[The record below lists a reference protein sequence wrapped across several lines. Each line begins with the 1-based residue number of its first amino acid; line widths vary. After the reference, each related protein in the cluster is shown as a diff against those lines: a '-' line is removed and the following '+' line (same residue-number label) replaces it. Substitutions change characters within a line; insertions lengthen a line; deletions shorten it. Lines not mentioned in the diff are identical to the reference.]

1 MKVIN
6 KSYKIRLYPNKE
18 QKILLGKHFGCVR
31 LVYNHFL
38 NVRNVEYKTNKV
50 NMSYYDTANE
60 LSFLKTKEDFIFLNE
75 VNSQSLQWSLRF
87 LDIAFR
93 NFFRCQTKFPNFKK
107 KSNNQSFKVPVNSTF
122 KLKNNKVIIPKFKEG
137 INFRG
142 KLELD
147 NLVKFNSV
155 NISKTPSGKY
165 YASLQGEFNYA
176 PKVQNDNK
184 VGIDLGLKKFLITDT
199 GVKFDNPKFLKK
211 QLKKLKY
218 KQKQLSKKN
227 KGSNN
232 RQKQRILV
240 SLIHEKISNKRN
252 DFLHKLSQKIV
263 NENQIIC
270 LENLSVKNM
279 IKNHKLAQSISDVS
293 WSKFVDML
301 KYKSDWND
309 RQLVQIDKFYPS
321 SKSCSVCHYM
331 NEGLT
336 LKDREWTCPSCN
348 THHDRDINAAKN
360 ILIQGINILSGSGTE
375 SDIKQKP
382 VEALRLRKSKKQES
396 HESLVRE

>member
-1 MKVIN
+1 MKIIN
-6 KSYKIRLYPNKE
+6 KSYKIRLYPNEE

-31 LVYNHFL
+31 FVYNHFL
-38 NVRNVEYKTNKV
+38 NVRNIEYKTNKV

-60 LSFLKTKEDFIFLNE
+60 LSILKTNDEFTFLNE
-75 VNSQSLQWSLRF
+75 INSQSLQWSLRF

-93 NFFRCQTKFPNFKK
+93 NFFRGQSKFPNFKK

-122 KLKNNKVIIPKFKEG
+122 KLKNNKVIVPKFKEG

-165 YASLQGEFNYA
+165 YATLQGEFNYN
-176 PKVQNDNK
+176 PIDQNNNK
-184 VGIDLGLKKFLITDT
+184 VGIDLGIKEFLITNT
-199 GVKFDNPKFLKK
+199 GIKIDNPKYLKK
-211 QLKKLKY
+211 SLKKLKY
-218 KQKQLSKKN
+218 EQKQLSKKN

-232 RQKQRILV
+232 RNKQRIIV
-240 SLIHEKISNKRN
+240 SLIHEKITNKRM

-263 NENQIIC
+263 NENQVIC
-270 LENLSVKNM
+270 LENLAVKNM

-293 WSKFVDML
+293 WSKFLDML
-301 KYKSDWND
+301 KYKSEWND
-309 RQLVQIDKFYPS
+309 RQLVQIDRFYPS
-321 SKSCSVCHYM
+321 SKSCSECHHI
-331 NEGLT
+331 NDNLT
-336 LKDREWTCPSCN
+336 LKDREWICPSCG
-348 THHDRDINAAKN
+348 TKHDRDINAAKN

-382 VEALRLRKSKKQES
+382 VEALRLRKSMKQES

>member
-18 QKILLGKHFGCVR
+18 QKILLEKHFGCTR
-31 LVYNHFL
+31 FVYNHFL

-60 LSFLKTKEDFIFLNE
+60 LSVLKTNHEFTFLNE

-93 NFFRCQTKFPNFKK
+93 NFFRGQTKFPNFKK

-122 KLKNNKVIIPKFKEG
+122 KLKNNKIIIPKFKEG

-142 KLELD
+142 KLVLD

-155 NISKTPSGKY
+155 NVSKSPSGKY
-165 YASLQGEFNYA
+165 YATLQGEFNYN
-176 PKVQNDNK
+176 PLEQNDK
-184 VGIDLGLKKFLITDT
+184 QIGIDLGIKEFLITNN
-199 GVKFDNPKFLKK
+199 GIKIDNPKYLKK
-211 QLKKLKY
+211 SLKKLKY
-218 KQKQLSKKN
+218 EQKQLSKKN

-232 RQKQRILV
+232 RNKRRILV
-240 SLIHEKISNKRN
+240 SLIHEKITNKRM
-252 DFLHKLSQKIV
+252 DFLHKLSQKII
-263 NENQIIC
+263 NENQVIC

-293 WSKFVDML
+293 WSKFIEML
-301 KYKSDWND
+301 KYKSEWNN
-309 RQLVQIDKFYPS
+309 RQLVQIDRFYPS
-321 SKSCSVCHYM
+321 SKSCSECHYI
-331 NEGLT
+331 NDNLT
-336 LKDREWTCPSCN
+336 LKDREWTCPSCGTN
-348 THHDRDINAAKN
+348 HDRDINAAKN

-382 VEALRLRKSKKQES
+382 VEALRLRKSMKQES
-396 HESLVRE
+396 HESLVRG

>member
-6 KSYKIRLYPNKE
+6 KSYKIRLYPNNE
-18 QKILLGKHFGCVR
+18 QKILLEKHFGCAR
-31 LVYNHFL
+31 FVYNHFL
-38 NVRNVEYKTNKV
+38 NVRNLEYKTNKV

-60 LSFLKTKEDFIFLNE
+60 LSILKTNDEFTFLNE

-93 NFFRCQTKFPNFKK
+93 NFFRGQTKFPNLTK

-122 KLKNNKVIIPKFKEG
+122 KLKNDKIIIPKFKEG
-137 INFRG
+137 VNFRG

-147 NLVKFNSV
+147 NLVKFNSINV
-155 NISKTPSGKY
+155 SKTPSGKY
-165 YASLQGEFNYA
+165 YATLQGEFNYN
-176 PKVQNDNK
+176 PIEQNDNQIG
-184 VGIDLGLKKFLITDT
+184 VDLGIKEFLITDN
-199 GVKFDNPKFLKK
+199 GIKIDNPKYLKK
-211 QLKKLKY
+211 SLKKLKY
-218 KQKQLSKKN
+218 EQKQLSKKN

-232 RQKQRILV
+232 RNKQRILV
-240 SLIHEKISNKRN
+240 SLIHEKITNKRM
-252 DFLHKLSQKIV
+252 DFLHKLSQKII
-263 NENQIIC
+263 NENQVIC

-293 WSKFVDML
+293 WSKFTEML
-301 KYKSDWND
+301 KYKSEWNN
-309 RQLVQIDKFYPS
+309 RQLVQIERFYPS
-321 SKSCSVCHYM
+321 SKSCSECHYI
-331 NEGLT
+331 NDNLT
-336 LKDREWTCPSCN
+336 LKDREWTCPSCGTN
-348 THHDRDINAAKN
+348 HDRDINAAKN

>member
-18 QKILLGKHFGCVR
+18 QKILLEKHFGCVR
-31 LVYNHFL
+31 FVYNHFL
-38 NVRNVEYKTNKV
+38 NIRNVEYKTNKV

-60 LSFLKTKEDFIFLNE
+60 LSVLKNKEEYVFLNE

-93 NFFRCQTKFPNFKK
+93 NFFRGQSKFPNFKK
-107 KSNNQSFKVPVNSTF
+107 KLNNQSFKVPVNSTF
-122 KLKNNKVIIPKFKEG
+122 KLKNNKIIIPKFKEG

-142 KLELD
+142 KLVLD

-155 NISKTPSGKY
+155 NISITPSGKY
-165 YASLQGEFNYA
+165 FATLQGEFNYE
-176 PKVQNDNK
+176 PITQNDNK
-184 VGIDLGLKKFLITDT
+184 VGIDLGIKEFLITDT
-199 GVKFDNPKFLKK
+199 GVKIDNPKYLKK
-211 QLKKLKY
+211 SLNKLKY
-218 KQKQLSKKN
+218 EQKQLSKKI

-232 RQKQRILV
+232 RNKQRIIV
-240 SLIHEKISNKRN
+240 SLIHEKIKNKRM

-263 NENQIIC
+263 NESQVIC

-279 IKNHKLAQSISDVS
+279 LKNHKLAQSISDVS
-293 WSKFVDML
+293 WSKFIEML
-301 KYKSDWND
+301 KYKSEWNN
-309 RQLVQIDKFYPS
+309 RQLVQIDRFYPS
-321 SKSCSVCHYM
+321 SKSCSECHYI
-331 NEGLT
+331 NDNLT
-336 LKDREWTCPSCN
+336 LKDREWDCPSCGTN
-348 THHDRDINAAKN
+348 HDRDINAAKN

-382 VEALRLRKSKKQES
+382 VEALRLRKSVKQES

>member
-18 QKILLGKHFGCVR
+18 QKILLEKHFGCVR
-31 LVYNHFL
+31 FVYNHFL
-38 NVRNVEYKTNKV
+38 NIRNVEYKTNKV

-60 LSFLKTKEDFIFLNE
+60 LSVLKNKEEYVFLNE

-93 NFFRCQTKFPNFKK
+93 NFFRGQSKFPNFKK
-107 KSNNQSFKVPVNSTF
+107 KLNNQSFKVPVNSTF
-122 KLKNNKVIIPKFKEG
+122 KLKNNKIIIPKFKEG

-142 KLELD
+142 KLVLD

-155 NISKTPSGKY
+155 NISITPSGKY
-165 YASLQGEFNYA
+165 FATLQGEFNYE
-176 PKVQNDNK
+176 PITQNDNK
-184 VGIDLGLKKFLITDT
+184 VGIDLGIKEFLITDT
-199 GVKFDNPKFLKK
+199 GVKIDNPKYLKK
-211 QLKKLKY
+211 SLNKLKY
-218 KQKQLSKKN
+218 EQKQLSKKI

-232 RQKQRILV
+232 RNKQRIIV
-240 SLIHEKISNKRN
+240 SLIHEKIKNKRM

-263 NENQIIC
+263 NESQVIC

-279 IKNHKLAQSISDVS
+279 LKNHKLAQSISDVS
-293 WSKFVDML
+293 WSKFIEML
-301 KYKSDWND
+301 KYKSEWNN
-309 RQLVQIDKFYPS
+309 RQLVQIDRFYPS
-321 SKSCSVCHYM
+321 SKSCSECHYI
-331 NEGLT
+331 NDNLT
-336 LKDREWTCPSCN
+336 LKDREWDCPSCGTN
-348 THHDRDINAAKN
+348 HDRDINAAKN

-382 VEALRLRKSKKQES
+382 VEALRLRKSRKQES
-396 HESLVRE
+396 HESLVRG

>member
-18 QKILLGKHFGCVR
+18 QKTLLEKHFGCVR
-31 LVYNHFL
+31 FVYNHFL
-38 NVRNVEYKTNKV
+38 NVRNIEYKTNKV

-60 LSFLKTKEDFIFLNE
+60 LSGLKTNDDFIFLNE

-93 NFFRCQTKFPNFKK
+93 NFFRGQTKFPNFKK

-122 KLKNNKVIIPKFKEG
+122 KLKNNKIIIPKFKES
-137 INFRG
+137 ITFRG
-142 KLELD
+142 KIELD

-165 YASLQGEFNYA
+165 YATLQGEFNYN
-176 PKVQNDNK
+176 PIEQNNNK
-184 VGIDLGLKKFLITDT
+184 IGIDLGIKEFLITDN
-199 GVKFDNPKFLKK
+199 GIKIDNPKYLKK
-211 QLKKLKY
+211 SLKKLKY
-218 KQKQLSKKN
+218 EQKQLSKKN

-232 RQKQRILV
+232 RNKQRILV
-240 SLIHEKISNKRN
+240 SLIHEKITNKRM

-263 NENQIIC
+263 NENQVIC

-293 WSKFVDML
+293 WSKFIEML
-301 KYKSDWND
+301 KYKSEWND
-309 RQLVQIDKFYPS
+309 RQIVQIDRFYPS
-321 SKSCSVCHYM
+321 SKSCSECHYI
-331 NEGLT
+331 NDNLT
-336 LKDREWTCPSCN
+336 LKDREWTCPSCGTN
-348 THHDRDINAAKN
+348 HDRDINAAKN
-360 ILIQGINILSGSGTE
+360 ILTQGINILSGSGIE

-382 VEALRLRKSKKQES
+382 VEALRLRKSMKQES
-396 HESLVRE
+396 QPSLVVV

>member
-18 QKILLGKHFGCVR
+18 QKILLEKHFGCVR
-31 LVYNHFL
+31 FVYNHFL
-38 NVRNVEYKTNKV
+38 NIRNVEYKTNKV

-60 LSFLKTKEDFIFLNE
+60 LSVLKNKEEYVFLNE

-93 NFFRCQTKFPNFKK
+93 NFFRGQSKFPNFKK

-122 KLKNNKVIIPKFKEG
+122 KLKNNKIIIPKFKEG

-142 KLELD
+142 KLVLD

-155 NISKTPSGKY
+155 NISITPSGKY
-165 YASLQGEFNYA
+165 FATLQGEFNYE
-176 PKVQNDNK
+176 PITQNDNK
-184 VGIDLGLKKFLITDT
+184 VGIDLGIKDFLITDT
-199 GVKFDNPKFLKK
+199 GVKIDNPKYLKK
-211 QLKKLKY
+211 SLNKLKY
-218 KQKQLSKKN
+218 EQKQLSKKI

-232 RQKQRILV
+232 RNKQRIIV
-240 SLIHEKISNKRN
+240 SLIHEKIINKRM

-263 NENQIIC
+263 NESQVIC

-279 IKNHKLAQSISDVS
+279 LKNHKLAQSISDVS
-293 WSKFVDML
+293 WSKFIEML
-301 KYKSDWND
+301 KYKSEWNN
-309 RQLVQIDKFYPS
+309 RQLVQIDRFYPS
-321 SKSCSVCHYM
+321 SKSCSECHYI
-331 NEGLT
+331 NDNLT
-336 LKDREWTCPSCN
+336 LKDREWDCPSCGTN
-348 THHDRDINAAKN
+348 HDRDINAAKN

-382 VEALRLRKSKKQES
+382 VEALRLRKSVKQES

>member
-18 QKILLGKHFGCVR
+18 QKVLLEKHFGCIR
-31 LVYNHFL
+31 FVYNYFL
-38 NVRNVEYKTNKV
+38 NVRNTEYKTNKV

-60 LSFLKTKEDFIFLNE
+60 LSVLKTNQEFKFLNE

-87 LDIAFR
+87 LDVAFR
-93 NFFRCQTKFPNFKK
+93 NFFRGQTKFPNFKK

-122 KLKNNKVIIPKFKEG
+122 KIIDNKIIIPKFKEG

-155 NISKTPSGKY
+155 TISKTPSGKY
-165 YASLQGEFNYA
+165 YATLQGEFNYE
-176 PKVQNDNK
+176 PVEQNDNK
-184 VGIDLGLKKFLITDT
+184 VGIDLGIKEFLITDS
-199 GVKFDNPKFLKK
+199 GVKIDNPKYLKK
-211 QLKKLKY
+211 SLKKLKY
-218 KQKQLSKKN
+218 EQKQLSKKN

-232 RQKQRILV
+232 RNKQRILV
-240 SLIHEKISNKRN
+240 SLIHEKITNKRM

-263 NENQIIC
+263 NENQVIC
-270 LENLSVKNM
+270 FENLAVKNM
-279 IKNHKLAQSISDVS
+279 IKNHKLAQAISDVS
-293 WSKFVDML
+293 WSKFLDML
-301 KYKSDWND
+301 KYKSEWND
-309 RQLVQIDKFYPS
+309 RQLVQIDRFYPS
-321 SKSCSVCHYM
+321 SKSCSECHYI
-331 NEGLT
+331 NDNLT
-336 LKDREWTCPSCN
+336 LKDREWTCPSCG
-348 THHDRDINAAKN
+348 TKHDRDINAAKN
-360 ILIQGINILSGSGTE
+360 ILIQGINLLSGSGTE

-382 VEALRLRKSKKQES
+382 VEALRLRKSMRQES

>member
-18 QKILLGKHFGCVR
+18 QKILMEKHFGCVR
-31 LVYNHFL
+31 FVYNHFL

-60 LSFLKTKEDFIFLNE
+60 LSVLKNKEEYIFLNE

-93 NFFRCQTKFPNFKK
+93 NFFRGQTKFPNFKK
-107 KSNNQSFKVPVNSTF
+107 KTNHQSFKVPVNTTF
-122 KLKNNKVIIPKFKEG
+122 KLLNNKIIIPKFKEG
-137 INFRG
+137 IIFRG
-142 KLELD
+142 KLVLD

-165 YASLQGEFNYA
+165 FATLQGEFNYEVI
-176 PKVQNDNK
+176 KQNDNK
-184 VGIDLGLKKFLITDT
+184 VGIDLGLKEFLITDT
-199 GVKFDNPKFLKK
+199 GVKIDNPKYLKK
-211 QLKKLKY
+211 SLKKLKY
-218 KQKQLSKKN
+218 EQKQLSKKI

-232 RQKQRILV
+232 RNKQRIIV
-240 SLIHEKISNKRN
+240 SLIHEKITNKRM
-252 DFLHKLSQKIV
+252 DFLHKLSQKII
-263 NENQIIC
+263 NENQVIC
-270 LENLSVKNM
+270 LENLAVKNM

-293 WSKFVDML
+293 WSKFIEML
-301 KYKSDWND
+301 KYKSEWND
-309 RQLVQIDKFYPS
+309 RQLVQIDRFYPS
-321 SKSCSVCHYM
+321 SKSCSKCHYI
-331 NEGLT
+331 NDNLT
-336 LKDREWTCPSCN
+336 LKDREWICPSCGIN
-348 THHDRDINAAKN
+348 HDRDINAAKN

-382 VEALRLRKSKKQES
+382 VEALRLLKSMKQES
-396 HESLVRE
+396 HEYLVRE

>member
-18 QKILLGKHFGCVR
+18 QKILLEKHFGCVR

-50 NMSYYDTANE
+50 NMSYYDTAND

-93 NFFRCQTKFPNFKK
+93 NFFRGQTKFPNFKK

-122 KLKNNKVIIPKFKEG
+122 KLKNNKLIIPKFKEG

-165 YASLQGEFNYA
+165 YATLQGEFNYE
-176 PKVQNDNK
+176 PITQNDNN
-184 VGIDLGLKKFLITDT
+184 VGIDLGIKEFLITDT
-199 GVKFDNPKFLKK
+199 GVKIDNPKYLKK
-211 QLKKLKY
+211 SLKKLKY
-218 KQKQLSKKN
+218 EQKQLSKKN

-232 RQKQRILV
+232 RNKQRIIV
-240 SLIHEKISNKRN
+240 SLIHEKITNKRM

-263 NENQIIC
+263 NENQVIC
-270 LENLSVKNM
+270 LENLAVKNM

-293 WSKFVDML
+293 WSKFLDML
-301 KYKSDWND
+301 KYKSEWND
-309 RQLVQIDKFYPS
+309 RQLVQIDRFYPS
-321 SKSCSVCHYM
+321 SKSCSECHHI
-331 NEGLT
+331 NDNLT
-336 LKDREWTCPSCN
+336 LKDREWICPSCG
-348 THHDRDINAAKN
+348 TKHDRDINAAKN

-382 VEALRLRKSKKQES
+382 VEALRLRKSRKQES
-396 HESLVRE
+396 HESLVRG

>member
-18 QKILLGKHFGCVR
+18 QKILLEKHFGCVR
-31 LVYNHFL
+31 FVYNHFL
-38 NVRNVEYKTNKV
+38 NVRNIEYKTNKV

-60 LSFLKTKEDFIFLNE
+60 LSVLKNKEEFIFLNE

-93 NFFRCQTKFPNFKK
+93 NFFRGQTKFPNFKK
-107 KSNNQSFKVPVNSTF
+107 KTNNQSFKVPVNSTF
-122 KLKNNKVIIPKFKEG
+122 KLKNNKLIIPKFKEG

-147 NLVKFNSV
+147 DLVKFNSV
-155 NISKTPSGKY
+155 NVSKTPSGKY
-165 YASLQGEFNYA
+165 YATLQGEFNYN
-176 PKVQNDNK
+176 PLEQNDNQI
-184 VGIDLGLKKFLITDT
+184 GIDLGIKEFLITDN
-199 GVKFDNPKFLKK
+199 GIKIDNPKYLKK
-211 QLKKLKY
+211 SLKKLKY
-218 KQKQLSKKN
+218 EQKQLSKKN

-232 RQKQRILV
+232 RNKQRILV
-240 SLIHEKISNKRN
+240 SLIHEKITNKRM

-263 NENQIIC
+263 NENQVIC

-293 WSKFVDML
+293 WSKFIEML
-301 KYKSDWND
+301 KYKSEWNG
-309 RQLVQIDKFYPS
+309 RQLIQIDRFYPS
-321 SKSCSVCHYM
+321 SKSCSECHYI
-331 NEGLT
+331 NDNLT
-336 LKDREWTCPSCN
+336 LKDREWTCPSCGTN
-348 THHDRDINAAKN
+348 HDRDINAAKN

-396 HESLVRE
+396 HESLVRG

>member
-18 QKILLGKHFGCVR
+18 QKILLDKHFGCTR
-31 LVYNHFL
+31 FVYNHFL

-60 LSFLKTKEDFIFLNE
+60 LSVLKTNDEFTFLNE

-93 NFFRCQTKFPNFKK
+93 NFFRGQTKFPNFKK

-122 KLKNNKVIIPKFKEG
+122 KLKNNKIIIPKFKEG

-142 KLELD
+142 KLVLD

-155 NISKTPSGKY
+155 NVSKTPSGKY
-165 YASLQGEFNYA
+165 YATLQGEFNYN
-176 PKVQNDNK
+176 PLEQNDNQI
-184 VGIDLGLKKFLITDT
+184 GIDLGIKEFLITDN
-199 GVKFDNPKFLKK
+199 GIKIDNPKYLKK
-211 QLKKLKY
+211 SLKKLKY
-218 KQKQLSKKN
+218 EQKQLSKKN

-232 RQKQRILV
+232 RNKQRILV
-240 SLIHEKISNKRN
+240 SLIHEKITNKRM
-252 DFLHKLSQKIV
+252 DFLHKLSQKII
-263 NENQIIC
+263 NENQVIC

-293 WSKFVDML
+293 WSKFIEML
-301 KYKSDWND
+301 KYKSEWNN
-309 RQLVQIDKFYPS
+309 RQLVQIGRFYPS
-321 SKSCSVCHYM
+321 SKSCSECHYI
-331 NEGLT
+331 NDNLT
-336 LKDREWTCPSCN
+336 LKDREWSCPSCGTN
-348 THHDRDINAAKN
+348 HDRDINAAKN
-360 ILIQGINILSGSGTE
+360 ILKQGINILSGSGTE

-382 VEALRLRKSKKQES
+382 VEALRLRKSMKQES
-396 HESLVRE
+396 HESLVRG

>member
-18 QKILLGKHFGCVR
+18 QKTLLEKHFGCVR
-31 LVYNHFL
+31 FVYNHFL
-38 NVRNVEYKTNKV
+38 NVRNIEYKTNKV

-60 LSFLKTKEDFIFLNE
+60 LSGLKTNDDFIFLNE

-93 NFFRCQTKFPNFKK
+93 NFFRGQTKFPNFKK

-122 KLKNNKVIIPKFKEG
+122 KLKNNKIIIPKFKES
-137 INFRG
+137 ITFRG
-142 KLELD
+142 KIELD

-165 YASLQGEFNYA
+165 YATLQGEFNYN
-176 PKVQNDNK
+176 PIEQNNNK
-184 VGIDLGLKKFLITDT
+184 IGIDLGIKEFLITDN
-199 GVKFDNPKFLKK
+199 GIKIDNPKYLKK
-211 QLKKLKY
+211 SLKKLKY
-218 KQKQLSKKN
+218 EQKQLSKKN

-232 RQKQRILV
+232 RNKQRILV
-240 SLIHEKISNKRN
+240 SLIHEKITNKRM

-263 NENQIIC
+263 NENQVIC

-293 WSKFVDML
+293 WSKFIEML
-301 KYKSDWND
+301 KYKSEWND
-309 RQLVQIDKFYPS
+309 RQIVQIDRFDPS
-321 SKSCSVCHYM
+321 SKSCSECHYI
-331 NEGLT
+331 NDNLT
-336 LKDREWTCPSCN
+336 LKDREWTCPSCGTN
-348 THHDRDINAAKN
+348 HDRDINAAKN
-360 ILIQGINILSGSGTE
+360 VLTQGINILSGSGIE

-382 VEALRLRKSKKQES
+382 VEALRLRKSMKQES
-396 HESLVRE
+396 QPSLVVV

>member
-1 MKVIN
+1 MKVID

-18 QKILLGKHFGCVR
+18 QKILLEKHFGCVR
-31 LVYNHFL
+31 FVYNHFL

-60 LSFLKTKEDFIFLNE
+60 LSVLKNKEEFIFLNE

-93 NFFRCQTKFPNFKK
+93 NFFRGQSKFPNFKK
-107 KSNNQSFKVPVNSTF
+107 KSNNQSFKVPVNTTF
-122 KLKNNKVIIPKFKEG
+122 KLKNNKIIIPKFKEG

-142 KLELD
+142 KLVLD

-155 NISKTPSGKY
+155 NVSKTPSGKY
-165 YASLQGEFNYA
+165 FATLQGEFNYE
-176 PKVQNDNK
+176 PITQNDNK
-184 VGIDLGLKKFLITDT
+184 VGIDLGLKEFLITDT
-199 GVKFDNPKFLKK
+199 GIKIDNPKYLKK
-211 QLKKLKY
+211 SLKKLKY
-218 KQKQLSKKN
+218 KQKQLSKKI

-232 RQKQRILV
+232 RNKQRIIV
-240 SLIHEKISNKRN
+240 SLIHEKITNKRM
-252 DFLHKLSQKIV
+252 DFLHKLSQKII
-263 NENQIIC
+263 NENQVIC
-270 LENLSVKNM
+270 LENLAIKNM

-293 WSKFVDML
+293 WSKLIEML
-301 KYKSDWND
+301 KYKSEWND
-309 RQLVQIDKFYPS
+309 RQLVQIDRFYPS
-321 SKSCSVCHYM
+321 SKSCSECHYI
-331 NEGLT
+331 NDNLT
-336 LKDREWTCPSCN
+336 LNDREWTCTSCGTN
-348 THHDRDINAAKN
+348 HDRDINAAKN

-382 VEALRLRKSKKQES
+382 VEALRLRKSMKQES

>member
-18 QKILLGKHFGCVR
+18 QKVLLEKHFGCIR
-31 LVYNHFL
+31 FVYNYFL
-38 NVRNVEYKTNKV
+38 NVRNTEYKTNKV

-60 LSFLKTKEDFIFLNE
+60 LSTLKTNEEFKFLNE

-87 LDIAFR
+87 LDVAFR
-93 NFFRCQTKFPNFKK
+93 NFFRGQTKFPNFKK

-122 KLKNNKVIIPKFKEG
+122 KIIDNKIIIPKFKEG

-155 NISKTPSGKY
+155 TISKTPSGKY
-165 YASLQGEFNYA
+165 YATLQGEFNYE
-176 PKVQNDNK
+176 PVEQNDNK
-184 VGIDLGLKKFLITDT
+184 IGIDLGIKEFLITDS
-199 GVKFDNPKFLKK
+199 GVKIDNPKYLKK
-211 QLKKLKY
+211 SLKKLKY
-218 KQKQLSKKN
+218 EQKQLSKKN

-232 RQKQRILV
+232 RNKQRILV
-240 SLIHEKISNKRN
+240 SLIHEKITNKRM

-263 NENQIIC
+263 NENQVIC
-270 LENLSVKNM
+270 LENLAVKNM
-279 IKNHKLAQSISDVS
+279 IKNHKLAQAISDVS
-293 WSKFVDML
+293 WSKFLDML
-301 KYKSDWND
+301 KYKSEWND
-309 RQLVQIDKFYPS
+309 RQLVQIDRFYPS
-321 SKSCSVCHYM
+321 SKSCSECHYI
-331 NEGLT
+331 NDNLT
-336 LKDREWTCPSCN
+336 LKDREWTCPSCG
-348 THHDRDINAAKN
+348 TKHDRDINAAKN
-360 ILIQGINILSGSGTE
+360 ILIQGINLLSGSGTE

-382 VEALRLRKSKKQES
+382 VEALRLRKSMKQES

>member
-18 QKILLGKHFGCVR
+18 QKILLEKHFGCAR
-31 LVYNHFL
+31 FVYNHFL

-60 LSFLKTKEDFIFLNE
+60 LSVLKTNEEFIFLNE

-93 NFFRCQTKFPNFKK
+93 NFFRGQTKFPNFKK
-107 KSNNQSFKVPVNSTF
+107 KSNNQSFKVPVNTTF
-122 KLKNNKVIIPKFKEG
+122 KLKNNKIIIPKFKEG

-155 NISKTPSGKY
+155 NVSKTSSGKY
-165 YASLQGEFNYA
+165 YATLQGEFNFN
-176 PKVQNDNK
+176 PIEQNNNK
-184 VGIDLGLKKFLITDT
+184 IGIDLGIKEFLITDN
-199 GVKFDNPKFLKK
+199 GIKINNPKYLKK
-211 QLKKLKY
+211 TLKKLKY
-218 KQKQLSKKN
+218 KQKQLSKKI

-232 RQKQRILV
+232 RNKQRILV
-240 SLIHEKISNKRN
+240 SLIHEKITNKRM

-263 NENQIIC
+263 NESQVIC

-279 IKNHKLAQSISDVS
+279 LKNHKLAQSISDVS
-293 WSKFVDML
+293 WSKFIEML
-301 KYKSDWND
+301 KYKSEWND
-309 RQLVQIDKFYPS
+309 RQLVQIDRFYPS
-321 SKSCSVCHYM
+321 SKSCSECHYI
-331 NEGLT
+331 NDNLT
-336 LKDREWTCPSCN
+336 LKDREWTCPSCGAN
-348 THHDRDINAAKN
+348 HDRDINAAKN

>member
-1 MKVIN
+1 MKVID

-18 QKILLGKHFGCVR
+18 QKILLEKHFGCVR
-31 LVYNHFL
+31 FVYNHFL

-60 LSFLKTKEDFIFLNE
+60 LSVLKNKEEFIFLNE

-93 NFFRCQTKFPNFKK
+93 NFFRGQSKFPNFKK
-107 KSNNQSFKVPVNSTF
+107 KSNNQSFKVPVNTTF
-122 KLKNNKVIIPKFKEG
+122 KLKNNKIIIPKFKEG

-142 KLELD
+142 KLVLD

-155 NISKTPSGKY
+155 NVSKTPSGKY
-165 YASLQGEFNYA
+165 YATLQGEFNYE
-176 PKVQNDNK
+176 PITQNDNK
-184 VGIDLGLKKFLITDT
+184 VGIDLGLKEFLITDT
-199 GVKFDNPKFLKK
+199 GIKIDNPKYLKK
-211 QLKKLKY
+211 SLKKLKY
-218 KQKQLSKKN
+218 KQKQLSKKI

-232 RQKQRILV
+232 RNKQRIIV
-240 SLIHEKISNKRN
+240 SLIHEKITNKRM
-252 DFLHKLSQKIV
+252 DFLHKLSQKII
-263 NENQIIC
+263 NENQVIC
-270 LENLSVKNM
+270 LENLAIKNM

-293 WSKFVDML
+293 WSKLIEML
-301 KYKSDWND
+301 KYKSEWND
-309 RQLVQIDKFYPS
+309 RQLVQIDRFYPS
-321 SKSCSVCHYM
+321 SKSCSECHYI
-331 NEGLT
+331 NDNLT
-336 LKDREWTCPSCN
+336 LNDREWTCTSCGTN
-348 THHDRDINAAKN
+348 HDRDINAAKN

-382 VEALRLRKSKKQES
+382 VEALRLRKSMKQES

>member
-18 QKILLGKHFGCVR
+18 QKVLLEKHFGCIR
-31 LVYNHFL
+31 FVYNYFL
-38 NVRNVEYKTNKV
+38 NVRNTEYKTNKV

-60 LSFLKTKEDFIFLNE
+60 LSVLKTNQEFKFLNE

-87 LDIAFR
+87 LDVAFR
-93 NFFRCQTKFPNFKK
+93 NFFRGQTKFPNFKK

-122 KLKNNKVIIPKFKEG
+122 KIIDNKIIIPKFKEG

-155 NISKTPSGKY
+155 TISKTTSGKY
-165 YASLQGEFNYA
+165 YATLQGEFNYE
-176 PKVQNDNK
+176 PVEQNDNK
-184 VGIDLGLKKFLITDT
+184 VGIDLGIKEFLITDS
-199 GVKFDNPKFLKK
+199 GVKIDNPKYLKK
-211 QLKKLKY
+211 SLKKLKY
-218 KQKQLSKKN
+218 EQKQLSKKN

-232 RQKQRILV
+232 RNKQRILV
-240 SLIHEKISNKRN
+240 SLIHEKITNKRM

-263 NENQIIC
+263 NENQVIC
-270 LENLSVKNM
+270 LENLAVKNM
-279 IKNHKLAQSISDVS
+279 IKNHKLAQAISDVS
-293 WSKFVDML
+293 WSKFLDML
-301 KYKSDWND
+301 KYKSEWND
-309 RQLVQIDKFYPS
+309 RQLVQIDRFYPS
-321 SKSCSVCHYM
+321 SKSCSECHYI
-331 NEGLT
+331 NDNLT
-336 LKDREWTCPSCN
+336 LKDREWTCPSCG
-348 THHDRDINAAKN
+348 TKHDRDINAAKN
-360 ILIQGINILSGSGTE
+360 ILIQGINLLSGSGTE

-382 VEALRLRKSKKQES
+382 VEALRLRKSMRQES

>member
-1 MKVIN
+1 MKIIN

-18 QKILLGKHFGCVR
+18 QKILLEKHFGCAR
-31 LVYNHFL
+31 FVYNHFL

-60 LSFLKTKEDFIFLNE
+60 LSVLKTNDEFTFLNE

-93 NFFRCQTKFPNFKK
+93 NFFRGQTKFPNFKK

-122 KLKNNKVIIPKFKEG
+122 KLKNNKIIIPKFKEG

-155 NISKTPSGKY
+155 NVSKTPSGKY
-165 YASLQGEFNYA
+165 YATLQGEFNYN
-176 PKVQNDNK
+176 PLEQNDNQIG
-184 VGIDLGLKKFLITDT
+184 VDLGIKEFLITDN
-199 GVKFDNPKFLKK
+199 GIKIDNPKYLKK
-211 QLKKLKY
+211 SLKKLKY
-218 KQKQLSKKN
+218 EQKQLSKKN

-232 RQKQRILV
+232 RNKQRILV
-240 SLIHEKISNKRN
+240 SLIHEKITNKRM
-252 DFLHKLSQKIV
+252 DFLHKLSQKII
-263 NENQIIC
+263 NENQVIC
-270 LENLSVKNM
+270 LENLAVKNM

-293 WSKFVDML
+293 WSKFIEML
-301 KYKSDWND
+301 KYKSEWNN
-309 RQLVQIDKFYPS
+309 RQLVQIDRFYPS
-321 SKSCSVCHYM
+321 SKSCSECHYI
-331 NEGLT
+331 NDNLT
-336 LKDREWTCPSCN
+336 LKDREWSCPSCGTN
-348 THHDRDINAAKN
+348 HDRDINAAKN

-382 VEALRLRKSKKQES
+382 VEALQLRKSMKQES
-396 HESLVRE
+396 HESLVRG

>member
-18 QKILLGKHFGCVR
+18 QKVLLEKHFGCIR
-31 LVYNHFL
+31 FVYNYFL
-38 NVRNVEYKTNKV
+38 NVRNTEYKTNKV

-60 LSFLKTKEDFIFLNE
+60 LSVLKTNQEFKFLNE

-87 LDIAFR
+87 LDVAFR
-93 NFFRCQTKFPNFKK
+93 NFFRGQTKFPNFKK

-122 KLKNNKVIIPKFKEG
+122 KIIDNKIIIPKFKEG

-155 NISKTPSGKY
+155 TISKTPSGKY
-165 YASLQGEFNYA
+165 YATLQGEFNYE
-176 PKVQNDNK
+176 PVEQNDNK
-184 VGIDLGLKKFLITDT
+184 VGIDLGIKEFLITDS
-199 GVKFDNPKFLKK
+199 GVKIDNPKYLKK
-211 QLKKLKY
+211 SLKKLKY
-218 KQKQLSKKN
+218 EQKQLSKKN

-232 RQKQRILV
+232 RNKQRILV
-240 SLIHEKISNKRN
+240 SLIHEKITNKRM

-263 NENQIIC
+263 NENQVIC
-270 LENLSVKNM
+270 LENLAVKNM
-279 IKNHKLAQSISDVS
+279 IKNHKLAQAISDVS
-293 WSKFVDML
+293 WSKFLDML
-301 KYKSDWND
+301 KYKSEWND
-309 RQLVQIDKFYPS
+309 RQLVQIDRFYPS
-321 SKSCSVCHYM
+321 SKSCSECHYI
-331 NEGLT
+331 NDNLT
-336 LKDREWTCPSCN
+336 LKDREWTCPSCG
-348 THHDRDINAAKN
+348 TKHDRDINAAKN
-360 ILIQGINILSGSGTE
+360 ILIQGINLLSGSGTE

-382 VEALRLRKSKKQES
+382 VEALRLRKSMRQES

>member
-18 QKILLGKHFGCVR
+18 QKILLEKHFGCTR
-31 LVYNHFL
+31 FVYNHFL

-60 LSFLKTKEDFIFLNE
+60 LSVLKTNDEFTFLNE

-93 NFFRCQTKFPNFKK
+93 NFFRGQTKFPNFKK

-122 KLKNNKVIIPKFKEG
+122 KLKNNKIIIPKFKEG

-142 KLELD
+142 KLVLD

-155 NISKTPSGKY
+155 NVSKTPSGKY
-165 YASLQGEFNYA
+165 YATLQGEFNYN
-176 PKVQNDNK
+176 PLEQNDK
-184 VGIDLGLKKFLITDT
+184 QISIDLGIKEFLITNN
-199 GVKFDNPKFLKK
+199 GIKIDNPKYLKK
-211 QLKKLKY
+211 SLKKLKY

-227 KGSNN
+227 KGSNSRN
-232 RQKQRILV
+232 KQRILV
-240 SLIHEKISNKRN
+240 SLIHEKITNKRM
-252 DFLHKLSQKIV
+252 DFLHKLSQKII
-263 NENQIIC
+263 NENQVIC

-293 WSKFVDML
+293 WSKFIEML
-301 KYKSDWND
+301 KYKSEWNN

-321 SKSCSVCHYM
+321 SKSCSECQYI
-331 NEGLT
+331 NDNLT
-336 LKDREWTCPSCN
+336 LKDREWTCPSCGTN
-348 THHDRDINAAKN
+348 HDRDINAAKN

-382 VEALRLRKSKKQES
+382 VEALRLHKSMKQES
-396 HESLVRE
+396 HESLVRG

>member
-18 QKILLGKHFGCVR
+18 QKNLLEKHFGCNR
-31 LVYNHFL
+31 FVYNHFL

-60 LSFLKTKEDFIFLNE
+60 LSVLKTNDEFTFLNE

-93 NFFRCQTKFPNFKK
+93 NFFRGQTKFPNFKK

-122 KLKNNKVIIPKFKEG
+122 KLKNNKIIIPKFKEG

-142 KLELD
+142 KLVLD

-155 NISKTPSGKY
+155 NVSKTPSGKY
-165 YASLQGEFNYA
+165 YATLQGEFNYN
-176 PKVQNDNK
+176 PIEQNDNQI
-184 VGIDLGLKKFLITDT
+184 GIDLGIKEFLIKDN
-199 GVKFDNPKFLKK
+199 GIKIDNPKYLKK
-211 QLKKLKY
+211 SLKKLKY
-218 KQKQLSKKN
+218 EQKQLSKKN

-232 RQKQRILV
+232 RNKQRILV
-240 SLIHEKISNKRN
+240 SLIHEKITNKRM
-252 DFLHKLSQKIV
+252 DFLHKLSQKII
-263 NENQIIC
+263 NENQVIC
-270 LENLSVKNM
+270 LENLAVKNM

-293 WSKFVDML
+293 WSKFIEML
-301 KYKSDWND
+301 KYKSEWNN
-309 RQLVQIDKFYPS
+309 RQLVQIDRFYPS
-321 SKSCSVCHYM
+321 SKSCSECHYI
-331 NEGLT
+331 NDNLT
-336 LKDREWTCPSCN
+336 LKDREWTCPSCGTN
-348 THHDRDINAAKN
+348 HDRDINAAKN
-360 ILIQGINILSGSGTE
+360 ILKQGINILSGSGTE

-382 VEALRLRKSKKQES
+382 VEALRLRKSMKQES
-396 HESLVRE
+396 HESLVRG